1 MQSNSKYKI
10 YKQLKYTPIDNL
22 PSRILKFKRPC
33 WKIVQ
38 KLNTKL
44 LVNTRTARKKV
55 FSNNTAF
62 LNSVK
67 KWYQLDKKFSI
78 NLLLKRQYY
87 QQFNF
92 TLGLNFFKKYIFLKN
107 SKISKSLIT
116 YFLIKP
122 KFRLDILL
130 HFLNFFSSISMA
142 QQEIIKKNIY
152 VNNTSVFPNF
162 FLKKGDIITFDTKFI
177 NNVQIHVKK
186 TIFSFLEV
194 DYYTKTIVIIKSLE
208 ELTENDISTMN
219 TKYFE
224 VKKLFDNIR
233 YQ

>member
-10 YKQLKYTPIDNL
+10 YKQLKYIPIDNL

-38 KLNTKL
+38 KLNTKAL
-44 LVNTRTARKKV
+44 IKTRTVRKKV
-55 FSNNTAF
+55 FSNNTTF

-67 KWYQLDKKFSI
+67 KWYQLNKKFSV

-87 QQFNF
+87 QQFGF
-92 TLGLNFFKKYIFLKN
+92 ALGLKFFKKYIFLKN
-107 SKISKSLIT
+107 SKISKSLVS

-130 HFLNFFSSISMA
+130 YFLNFFSSISMA
-142 QQEIIKKNIY
+142 QQEIIKKKIS
-152 VNNTSVFPNF
+152 VNNTVVFPNY
-162 FLKKGDIITFDTKFI
+162 FLKKGDVITFDRKFI
-177 NNVQIHVKK
+177 NSVQINVKK
-186 TIFSFLEV
+186 KVFSFLEI
-194 DYYTKTIVIIKSLE
+194 DYYTKTIVIIKSLD
-208 ELTENDISTMN
+208 ELTENDICTMD